1 MLIQGRGSSGW
12 TWSTFKLSLIR
23 FSHILDVYL
32 EKAITTH
39 GHPEEEEE
47 DPYKLYN
54 QTFVGKFAIKFC
66 QTCKSLHWCLNCQ
79 HIWSKEMGCEREI
92 YVREGEGPMS
102 YYRDREEWSLFGK
115 GHYCVRKSWEISIFS
130 RMQELTIS
138 YFEFF
143 VKITFFGG
151 IYYNVFKGL
160 TLRKNILF
168 LLWTWKMVYNHIL
181 SFYIIS
187 LFKAEDRRT
196 SRFIESDI

>member
-1 MLIQGRGSSGW
+1 M
-12 TWSTFKLSLIR
+12 
-23 FSHILDVYL
+23 YL

-130 RMQELTIS
+130 CMQEDTL
-138 YFEFF
+138 FQFF
-143 VKITFFGG
+143 LVKVAFLGG
-151 IYYNVFKGL
+151 IYYNVIKGL

-168 LLWTWKMVYNHIL
+168 LLWTLKMVYKL
-181 SFYIIS
+181 YSFFLHYFS
-187 LFKAEDRRT
+187 LQGRR
-196 SRFIESDI
+196 